1 MAKEF
6 ERIARLRA
14 LFRGAPSDVV
24 ALGIG
29 DDAAIL
35 HVGTRPR
42 VWTVDS
48 AVDGVHF
55 SQAFMSLEDIGYRAF
70 MAAASDV
77 AAMGGHAVCALSAW
91 VLPQDFS
98 EKDFDALAKG
108 LSLAAD
114 LCQCPI
120 VGGNLARGR
129 ELSLTTSV
137 LGECNASP
145 ARRSGAR
152 VGDTLFV
159 TGPVG
164 AAALG
169 LKALQQGKAS
179 DPSLVASAKRFLRP
193 RARLDIAD
201 AIGGRARACIDISDG
216 LVQDLMHL
224 CESSEVSAKLEI
236 EAIPLVP
243 GMAAGAQLLGEDLYA
258 LVLGGGEDYELL
270 FAANAARVPRE
281 LATPIGS
288 IEAGPARVR
297 VLDQHGVELPLPAGF
312 DHFRSS
318 AP

>member
-35 HVGTRPR
+35 HVGSRPR

-48 AVDGVHF
+48 AVEEVHF
-55 SQAFMSLEDIGYRAF
+55 SRAFMSLEDIGYRAF

-77 AAMGGHAVCALSAW
+77 AAMGGHAVCALSSLI
-91 VLPQDFS
+91 LPSDFDDAS
-98 EKDFDALAKG
+98 FDALAKG

-114 LCQCPI
+114 LCHCPI

-137 LGECNASP
+137 LGECNSTP
-145 ARRSGAR
+145 SRRSGAR
-152 VGDTLFV
+152 VGDAVFV

-169 LKALQQGKAS
+169 LHALKAS
-179 DPSLVASAKRFLRP
+179 NGALPGFAAYTKRFLRP
-193 RARLDIAD
+193 TARLDVAD

-216 LVQDLMHL
+216 LVQDLLHL
-224 CESSEVSAKLEI
+224 CESSQVAAKLDFA
-236 EAIPLVP
+236 AIPLLD
-243 GMAAGAQLLGEDLYA
+243 GTAQAAQLLGVDLHEV
-258 LVLGGGEDYELL
+258 VLGGGEDYELL
-270 FAANAARVPRE
+270 FVASAARVPRE
-281 LATPIGS
+281 LATPIGV
-288 IEAGPARVR
+288 IEAGPPRVS
-297 VLDQHGVELPLPAGF
+297 VLDAHGQPLPLPAGF
-312 DHFRSS
+312 DHFRS
-318 AP
+318 A